1 MRNSLTYETAPE
13 YYKSKAYS
21 FVGGLYDMWK
31 NNGNCTH
38 YAYARSCEL
47 AGKNIKGE
55 LMDWFPNAS
64 QWYNNARWSKGDKP
78 KVGAIA
84 CYGGNG
90 TAGHVEIVEQVN
102 PDGSYVVSHSGWRSY
117 IYRVSTRNLRLGDKL
132 DNVAGYLMGFIYN
145 PYINETTPT
154 ELEIASDNIT
164 TDQAIDKMAHDV
176 ISGMYGNGATNRKNN
191 LYKTI
196 QKRVNELMRGDK

>member
-1 MRNSLTYETAPE
+1 MRDRLTYDGAPE

-21 FVGGLYDMWK
+21 FVGGAYDMWQ

-47 AGKNIKGE
+47 AGRNVKGS

-90 TAGHVEIVEQVN
+90 TAGHVEIVEKVN
-102 PDGSYVVSHSGWRSY
+102 QDGSFVVSHSGWRSY
-117 IYRVSTRNLRLGDKL
+117 IYKVSTRNLRIGDKL
-132 DNVAGYLMGFIYN
+132 DNVAGFLMGFIYN
-145 PYINETTPT
+145 PYLEETTPET
-154 ELEIASDNIT
+154 PENASCEMSRE
-164 TDQAIDKMAHDV
+164 QAITRMAEDV
-176 ISGMYGNGATNRKNN
+176 ISGLYGNGATNRKNN
-191 LYKTI
+191 LYKVI
-196 QKRVNELMRGDK
+196 QERVNEILRGDK